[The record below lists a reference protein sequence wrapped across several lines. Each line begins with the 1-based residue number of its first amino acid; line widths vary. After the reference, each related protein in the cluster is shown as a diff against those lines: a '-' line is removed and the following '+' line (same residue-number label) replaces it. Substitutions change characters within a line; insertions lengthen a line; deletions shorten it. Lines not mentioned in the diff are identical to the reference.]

1 MAQPPP
7 EAKPLPD
14 SPTDGVTSLSF
25 LSKDLLASSSWDGSV
40 RIHDVNSMKLMTC
53 QAMESGP
60 LLSLATPRI
69 EGDAGEVYTGG
80 IDGSVRKFDVSKST
94 SSIVGLHSEGE
105 VPSNGESK
113 IACSC
118 LSFVN
123 ESLLASAGWDSK
135 FYLWDVRCSSENS
148 ISKPVSSIQLPGK
161 AFSMDSVNGN
171 RVVVST
177 SGRKTCIIDVRMN
190 NNDNDEDVSSEM
202 VLNRDSSLKYQT
214 RVVRFFPDGKGMAF
228 GSIEGRVAI
237 EFLDELGV
245 DSKGMKKYAFKCH
258 RSGDTVY
265 PVNAISFHPTYGT
278 FATGGCD
285 GTVVTWDG
293 LNKKKVTTL
302 PKFATSIA
310 ALCFNHDGTKLAIA
324 SSYTFEEGERE
335 HPRDEI
341 LIRDMLDSE
350 CKPKSAK

>member
-1 MAQPPP
+1 M
-7 EAKPLPD
+7 
-14 SPTDGVTSLSF
+14 F
-25 LSKDLLASSSWDGSV
+25 L
-40 RIHDVNSMKLMTC
+40 N
-53 QAMESGP
+53 
-60 LLSLATPRI
+60 
-69 EGDAGEVYTGG
+69 YT
-80 IDGSVRKFDVSKST
+80 ITVVRKFDVSKST

-190 NNDNDEDVSSEM
+190 NNDNDEDVSTEM

-245 DSKGMKKYAFKCH
+245 DSKGMYYFIQKSKSTSSQFISNQKQYTDSYRCDFLSIGLEKK
-258 RSGDTVY
+258 
-265 PVNAISFHPTYGT
+265 
-278 FATGGCD
+278 
-285 GTVVTWDG
+285 
-293 LNKKKVTTL
+293 
-302 PKFATSIA
+302 
-310 ALCFNHDGTKLAIA
+310 
-324 SSYTFEEGERE
+324 
-335 HPRDEI
+335 
-341 LIRDMLDSE
+341 
-350 CKPKSAK
+350 